1 MFQGTI
7 GSRRHTTTWPP
18 EMDSAGVLRCLL
30 VSHAAEDVGKGVSL
44 PLVLFGELGRRRQ
57 FVGPLKR
64 ADQAS
69 YRAHCHHSGCKHKTI
84 SVPRNGWRL
93 WYRSAGD
100 LGSLFMI
107 RGVGKTWGTS
117 YRASYRAHCHHSSS
131 KQKTIS

>member
-57 FVGPLKR
+57 FVVPLKR
-64 ADQAS
+64 PDQTS
-69 YRAHCHHSGCKHKTI
+69 YRAHCHHSSSKQKTI

-117 YRASYRAHCHHSSS
+117 
-131 KQKTIS
+131 